1 MITRG
6 PDGNLWYTDS
16 GDKIG
21 RITPA
26 GVITVFSAGITPGSE
41 PAGITAGPDGNLWF
55 TEDAGNRIGRI
66 TPAGVVT
73 EFTNGLSPLCIPALI
88 VAGPDGNLWFTEQAT
103 DVIGRITPAGVGTE
117 FAAGLT
123 PYASPAGITV
133 GPDGNIW
140 FTELNGNQIGRL
152 NLARVGATTTTTLVT
167 STATAVFGQ
176 SFTLTA
182 TVTSPAGTPTGS
194 ITFLDGQNNVLG
206 TAPVNAAGPATLT
219 VSLGVGAY
227 TLVASYVGNNTFA
240 PSRSAFVTETVSHA
254 ATAVALASSVN
265 PAAVGQTVTFTAT
278 VTAVAPGA
286 GVPTGNVTFRDGN
299 VILGIIPVGADGTA
313 RITGSFGAAGTH
325 TITAFYGG
333 SPNFLSST
341 SAALPEVVGTPAAP
355 KVAGVVVNGGAA
367 QRSMVTQVRV
377 AFDQHVALPANA
389 GDAFRL
395 IRQSDGAAVLL
406 RAVVDDTGP
415 GTVVTLTFTG
425 GAVEGASLADGRYTL
440 TVVAAQ
446 VGGPGGALDGDGDG
460 AAGGDF
466 VLAGDPAANGLFRL
480 YGDVTG
486 DRVVNGGDF
495 GLFRLAFGSRAGD
508 AAYRDFLDFDGDGAI
523 NGTDFAQFRLRFGV
537 PLDPP

>member
-73 EFTNGLSPLCIPALI
+73 EFTNGLSPLSIPALI
-88 VAGPDGNLWFTEQAT
+88 VAGPDGHLWFTEQAT
-103 DVIGRITPAGVGTE
+103 DGIGRITPAGVVTE
-117 FAAGLT
+117 FAAGIT
-123 PYASPAGITV
+123 PDASPAGITV

-152 NLARVGATTTTTLVT
+152 NLAQVGATTTTTLVT

-206 TAPVNAAGPATLT
+206 TAPVNAAGQATLT
-219 VSLGVGAY
+219 VSLGVGQYA
-227 TLVASYVGNNTFA
+227 LVASYVGNNTFA
-240 PSRSAFVTETVSHA
+240 PSRSAFVTETVTHA
-254 ATAVALASSVN
+254 TTAVALASSVN
-265 PAAVGQTVTFTAT
+265 PAAVGQAVTLTAK
-278 VTAVAPGA
+278 VAAVAPGGA
-286 GVPTGNVTFRDGN
+286 TPTGNVTFQDGN

-313 RITGSFGAAGTH
+313 RITGSFGAAGNH
-325 TITAFYGG
+325 AITAFYGG
-333 SPNFLSST
+333 SPSYLSST
-341 SAALPEVVGTPAAP
+341 SPVLNEVVGTPAAP

-367 QRSMVTQVRV
+367 QRSMVTNLTVTFSTQVTFANTPGA
-377 AFDQHVALPANA
+377 AFSLTRN
-389 GDAFRL
+389 
-395 IRQSDGAAVLL
+395 SDGSAV
-406 RAVVDDTGP
+406 
-415 GTVVTLTFTG
+415 TFTATG
-425 GAVEGASLADGRYTL
+425 S
-440 TVVAAQ
+440 
-446 VGGPGGALDGDGDG
+446 
-460 AAGGDF
+460 
-466 VLAGDPAANGLFRL
+466 VLNG
-480 YGDVTG
+480 VT
-486 DRVVNGGDF
+486 
-495 GLFRLAFGSRAGD
+495 
-508 AAYRDFLDFDGDGAI
+508 
-523 NGTDFAQFRLRFGV
+523 
-537 PLDPP
+537 